1 MNFKNIMFSDN
12 ILQKMG
18 VKMFQ
23 DLINEWIKHIIVPHW
38 KSKNKFSIEIYK
50 YCKNCKIENRMD
62 SKLIMY
68 LYRYRTVK
76 YVLSTPSFFIVN

>member
-23 DLINEWIKHIIVPHW
+23 DLINEWIKDIIVPHW
-38 KSKNKFSIEIYK
+38 KSKNNFYIEIYK

-62 SKLIMY
+62 SKLIM
-68 LYRYRTVK
+68 
-76 YVLSTPSFFIVN
+76 